1 MFSSTKFH
9 SNRNNTFI
17 IMATYKFPQ
26 FNVEIVNPRIE
37 VLVIHDTIAK
47 RTCSVDVLLTTDT
60 ANFGLSLDG
69 FTYVNDWNDEEV
81 ELWTLVELSK
91 YEV

>member
-1 MFSSTKFH
+1 M
-9 SNRNNTFI
+9 
-17 IMATYKFPQ
+17 TYKFPQ

-47 RTCSVDVLLTTDT
+47 RTCSVDVLLTTET
-60 ANFGLSLDG
+60 ANFGITLDG
-69 FTYVNDWNDEEV
+69 FTYVTDWNDEEV
-81 ELWTLVELSK
+81 ELWALTELSN

>member
-1 MFSSTKFH
+1 M
-9 SNRNNTFI
+9 
-17 IMATYKFPQ
+17 TYKFPQ

-47 RTCSVDVLLTTDT
+47 RTCSVDVLLTTET

-69 FTYVNDWNDEEV
+69 FTYVNGWNDEEV
-81 ELWTLVELSK
+81 ELWTLTELSK